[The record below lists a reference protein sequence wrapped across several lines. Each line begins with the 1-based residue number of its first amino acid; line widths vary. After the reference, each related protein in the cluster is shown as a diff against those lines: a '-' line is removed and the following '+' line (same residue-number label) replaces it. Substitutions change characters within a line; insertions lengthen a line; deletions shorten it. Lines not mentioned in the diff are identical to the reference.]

1 MTVSEAN
8 IPMSFEKSV
17 YRLIGMDG
25 RPHPILDT
33 QYESMDAAINA
44 VNNWNSKAEI
54 GCIDANSSIGIEVM
68 TSNGCWRTIL
78 Y

>member
-1 MTVSEAN
+1 
-8 IPMSFEKSV
+8 MSFEKSV

-44 VNNWNSKAEI
+44 VNNNTNHGKY
-54 GCIDANSSIGIEVM
+54 CFK
-68 TSNGCWRTIL
+68 
-78 Y
+78 